1 MLHYNKCEL
10 TESFELVQKS
20 SETGAVFQGD
30 LSHQSNPDN
39 LTRTNVS
46 DCLNQRVISR
56 SWSLQTI

>member
-56 SWSLQTI
+56 S